1 MEAAADTA
9 GGASAAE
16 SETMDDHQACDAA
29 EVAETPAHAYRNS
42 GEASAATP
50 VPSAI
55 LRWEKLRESFA
66 QDRGAWFHDGMYGD
80 TSISHDNGHHGE
92 ESQPLCR
99 PPQVLIGWNETK
111 TQAILL
117 PAHRSHGWSELFYDL
132 VFVAALI
139 KLANMIK
146 HGGIGLD
153 TLGLCFLLWFSLCV
167 MWTSFTLFNTRFEI
181 VDEVHSLLQWVHMA
195 GVVGMTSVC
204 EGSVAQVIDKLWLF
218 VAAFLVARAALILS
232 YLSAYFDATA
242 SDGGATRRT
251 CLIFVASGCLTCC
264 MISPLAFLPV
274 SETQTPDGNTGGRV
288 LTSWAIVLWIA
299 VLLIDQ
305 VGTTMVLW
313 RCNTLPIDVS
323 HLSSR
328 YAELVMLVLGESIV
342 SLLLTPIKT
351 LNVEHYA
358 ALGIGFHIAW
368 NVKLY
373 YFMTQPWDASK
384 HAMRQNRY
392 RGFTWSFS
400 HVFLTTG
407 ETLYI
412 M

>member
-9 GGASAAE
+9 AGRAATE
-16 SETMDDHQACDAA
+16 NETMDGHQAGDAA
-29 EVAETPAHAYRNS
+29 EVAETPAHAHRDS
-42 GEASAATP
+42 GEASATTSGPGAK
-50 VPSAI
+50 
-55 LRWEKLRESFA
+55 RWQLLRESFA
-66 QDRGAWFHDGMYGD
+66 QDKGAWFHDGTHGD
-80 TSISHDNGHHGE
+80 ASSHYNGHRGDE
-92 ESQPLCR
+92 PQPLFR
-99 PPQVLIGWNETK
+99 PPQVLIGWNETR

-146 HGGIGLD
+146 HGGMGLD
-153 TLGLCFLLWFSLCV
+153 TLGPCILLWSSLSN
-167 MWTSFTLFNTRFEI
+167 MWTSFTVFNTRFEI

-204 EGSVAQVIDKLWLF
+204 EGSAAQVIDKLWLF
-218 VAAFLVARAALILS
+218 VAAYLVARVALILS
-232 YLSAYFDATA
+232 YLSAYLDATA

-251 CLIFVASGCLTCC
+251 CLIYAAFGCLTCC
-264 MISPLAFLPV
+264 MKLSLAFLPT
-274 SETQTPDGNTGGRV
+274 SETQTPDGNNGGRV
-288 LTSWAIVLWIA
+288 LTSGAIFLWIA
-299 VLLIDQ
+299 TLLTDQ
-305 VGTTMVLW
+305 VVATRVMW
-313 RCNTLPIDVS
+313 HYDTLPIDVS

-328 YAELVMLVLGESIV
+328 HAELVMLVLGESIV

-351 LNVEHYA
+351 LSVEHYA

-368 NVKLY
+368 NIKLY

-392 RGFTWSFS
+392 RGFMWAFS
-400 HVFLTTG
+400 HLFLTTG
-407 ETLYI
+407 ETPNN